1 MLKKIISL
9 LLISSMLLI
18 CSPSVVADEEGET
31 LPVDPVDAVIESL
44 DPYSYGGI
52 YVENG
57 QTYISAVDDKSLS
70 QELFVNLEKNK
81 NVGLRIAETTV
92 QYSYGE
98 LLDAYEKI
106 IQSMENE
113 NSYEIYETYVGQKD
127 NIVAVGSPEW
137 TEEKKQEISEL
148 SGLDIDHL
156 SFYIMTKEDV
166 ENEFFPEETGE
177 EISAIDEKA
186 TTVTPQPGSKIVC
199 NGKAS
204 SLCAPVVWNL
214 GASKKGGFLICAHS
228 QDKTGKA
235 VYDRNSQLIGYG
247 DLWDYGGYYDSTLVE
262 RSSNNIKGTFVLP
275 DGKKIQSS
283 RAPKEGETIYR
294 YGQYHPTPVSGK
306 VISTDS
312 AITHEGT
319 GVRIIGFQTDA
330 PVIEGDS
337 GGPIMTNSSTGYY
350 ALVGLNS
357 TLTYGVRIDKVLSK
371 YNADLSTNFPSK

>member
-127 NIVAVGSPEW
+127 NIVAVGSPE
-137 TEEKKQEISEL
+137 
-148 SGLDIDHL
+148 
-156 SFYIMTKEDV
+156 
-166 ENEFFPEETGE
+166 
-177 EISAIDEKA
+177 
-186 TTVTPQPGSKIVC
+186 
-199 NGKAS
+199 
-204 SLCAPVVWNL
+204 
-214 GASKKGGFLICAHS
+214 
-228 QDKTGKA
+228 
-235 VYDRNSQLIGYG
+235 
-247 DLWDYGGYYDSTLVE
+247 
-262 RSSNNIKGTFVLP
+262 
-275 DGKKIQSS
+275 
-283 RAPKEGETIYR
+283 
-294 YGQYHPTPVSGK
+294 
-306 VISTDS
+306 
-312 AITHEGT
+312 
-319 GVRIIGFQTDA
+319 
-330 PVIEGDS
+330 
-337 GGPIMTNSSTGYY
+337 
-350 ALVGLNS
+350 
-357 TLTYGVRIDKVLSK
+357 
-371 YNADLSTNFPSK
+371 